1 MSNEKLFKLEAPY
14 KPTGDRPQAIASLW
28 LALKKTINARLYWG
42 LRGLERHSPWRI
54 SFRH

>member
-42 LRGLERHSPWRI
+42 LRGLKRHSPWRI